1 MKELTP
7 MTPKQKKILGIILC
21 VLIFLMI
28 LDGLFG
34 RKESNSSPEP
44 TQDTPEGIFSALD
57 IDCNNLQII
66 PSGSEVRV
74 SFEYDSPAWD
84 ATHFVSEVLTDYVRF
99 CQDAYDLEWI
109 ENVTFY
115 VFAVFTDP
123 KGNESTEKAIAIC
136 MPKDAFQTYN
146 WSNIRYTPGI
156 YDQVTSDCSLFDLH
170 AGLARD
176 VETDRV
182 MYQGE

>member
-7 MTPKQKKILGIILC
+7 MTPKQKKTLGIILC
-21 VLIFLMI
+21 VLIFLLI
-28 LDGLFG
+28 LDGLF
-34 RKESNSSPEP
+34 RRRESDSSPEP

-74 SFEYDSPAWD
+74 SFEYDTPAWD
-84 ATHFVSEVLTDYVRF
+84 ATRFVSKVLTDYVRF
-99 CQDAYDLEWI
+99 CQDAYELEGI
-109 ENVTFY
+109 ESVTFY
-115 VFAVFTDP
+115 VFAVFTDS
-123 KGNESTEKAIAIC
+123 KGNEPTEKAISIC
-136 MPKDAFQTYN
+136 MPKDAFHTYN

-156 YDQVTSDCSLFDLH
+156 YDQLTSDCSLFDLH
-170 AGLARD
+170 AGLAHD